1 MQPGPLLIHP
11 ARPRI
16 YIGLFAMA
24 SLALFLLWVTVASDL
39 GLLWRVTLLLA
50 SAVSAFGARQL
61 ARSGQVTLEL
71 TDTVLQE
78 ADSGA
83 ILARVDEI
91 VGVDR
96 GALAFKPS
104 NGFLLRLEKRNSWAW
119 VPGIWWRRGR
129 LVGVG
134 GVVSAHQARL
144 VAETI
149 SMRIAARDA

>member
-1 MQPGPLLIHP
+1 MQTGPLFIHP
-11 ARPRI
+11 ARPRFL
-16 YIGLFAMA
+16 IGLFAIA
-24 SLALFLLWVTVASDL
+24 ALALFLLWAAVASDP
-39 GLLWRVTLLLA
+39 GMLWRVTLLLA
-50 SAVSAFGARQL
+50 SALSAYGAQKL

-78 ADSGA
+78 TNGGP
-83 ILARVDEI
+83 ILARVDDI

-104 NGFLLRLEKRNSWAW
+104 NGFLLHLGTRSSWTW
-119 VPGIWWRRGR
+119 VPGIWWRWGR
-129 LVGVG
+129 MVGVG
-134 GVVSAHQARL
+134 GVVSAHEAKL